1 MPNISEFERN
11 KPKETHKAFEEARK
25 KYEAILRETTVMDD
39 VDAARAIIS
48 CMSNHIKMMLESH
61 RRCASAIQDAAN
73 DARKAADASADEAKQ
88 FEEMAQQAATRAV
101 EATEAVKVLEAKL
114 TASTA
119 AE

>member
-1 MPNISEFERN
+1 MSNISEFERT

-39 VDAARAIIS
+39 V
-48 CMSNHIKMMLESH
+48 
-61 RRCASAIQDAAN
+61 
-73 DARKAADASADEAKQ
+73 EAKQ

>member
-1 MPNISEFERN
+1 
-11 KPKETHKAFEEARK
+11 
-25 KYEAILRETTVMDD
+25 
-39 VDAARAIIS
+39 
-48 CMSNHIKMMLESH
+48 MSNHIKMMLESH

-88 FEEMAQQAATRAV
+88 FEEMAQ
-101 EATEAVKVLEAKL
+101 L